1 MICGGRWKKMISN
14 KNASLPKRTVRFYRF
29 SAIFIASIIVG
40 ILLYTVAFLPPYG
53 HPDNPA
59 SNEVVERYIEKGIE
73 ETGAV
78 NLVAGMILD
87 YRAFD
92 TFGESCVLF
101 MGVVSVIMLLKI
113 DQNNKDLQA
122 EREANEDKLFDKLQ
136 TNVILRSISGLCV
149 PIVLLFGIYVVLNG
163 HLSLGGG
170 FSGGA
175 IMGAG
180 LVLYSLAFGFS
191 RTSRFFNER
200 VFIALTTA
208 CLLTYCLA
216 KGYSFFMGAN
226 ELESHIPLG
235 TPGAILS
242 GGLILPLNICVGFIV
257 ASTVYSFYALF
268 SKGEI

>member
-1 MICGGRWKKMISN
+1 MAEKKRALFTRRQIIAYKCG
-14 KNASLPKRTVRFYRF
+14 AVL
-29 SAIFIASIIVG
+29 IALVIVG
-40 ILLYTVAFLPPYG
+40 VLLYTVAFMPPYG
-53 HPDNPA
+53 RSDNPA

-101 MGVVSVIMLLKI
+101 LGVVSVIMLLKS
-113 DQNNKDLQA
+113 DRNNADPQA
-122 EREANEDKLFDKLQ
+122 DREQKEDKLFARLQ
-136 TNVILRSISGLCV
+136 SNVILQTTARMAV
-149 PIVLLFGIYVVLNG
+149 PVALLFGLYVVLNG

-175 IMGAG
+175 LMGAG
-180 LVLYSLAFGFS
+180 LVLYSNSYGFTAT
-191 RTSRFFNER
+191 RRFFNEK
-200 VFIALTTA
+200 VFTAITTA
-208 CLLTYCLA
+208 CLVVYCLA

-226 ELESHIPLG
+226 GMESGIPLG

-242 GGLILPLNICVGFIV
+242 AGLILPLNVCVGFIV
-257 ASTVYSFYALF
+257 ACTVYSFYALF
-268 SKGEI
+268 SRGEI